1 MTRLTRLCRAVGVG
15 IAVTTATLAMTQVA
29 NAAPK
34 PPPTPPAPPAGN
46 EPFLVGHAK
55 GVQTYA
61 CTNGQLATTGSVPTA
76 ELRTDNKQV
85 IQHFVGPTWKN
96 EADGSAV
103 SKNGVVTPANSDDPA
118 KNIPWL
124 LVPVGPAPGSSNDPG
139 DLLTGT
145 TFIQRVNTKGG
156 VSPGG
161 PCTADLAV
169 KYKADYVFFKA
180 TAPAPAPA

>member
-1 MTRLTRLCRAVGVG
+1 MTRLTRLCRTVGVG
-15 IAVTTATLAMTQVA
+15 LAVVTATLSMTQMA

-34 PPPTPPAPPAGN
+34 PPPAAPAPPAGN

-103 SKNGVVTPANSDDPA
+103 SKSGVVKSAASPDPAND
-118 KNIPWL
+118 IPWL
-124 LVPVGPAPGSSNDPG
+124 LVPVGPAPGATNDPG

-145 TFIQRVNTKGG
+145 TFIQRINTKGG
-156 VSPGG
+156 TQP
-161 PCTADLAV
+161 PNAECKAQTAGKV
-169 KYKADYVFFKA
+169 KEVPYKADYYFWKKTV
-180 TAPAPAPA
+180 